1 MVPVQ
6 SQWYE
11 LQDDYYIPC
20 LILSEEETQPI
31 GLWGQRH
38 KQYLK
43 EHKHLLYTT
52 MLIEG
57 TLNSYLADIDKQ
69 AQERLLLLTKQIAEQ
84 ENVTE
89 QLKADNAML
98 WVQKMNEI
106 QSRVREIIYNEIIL
120 AYCPCLLISK
130 IKKYR
135 QWQCLHCSS
144 RPLTVFLVLLFK
156 NILK

>member
-1 MVPVQ
+1 MTQKGDSWNLVSLEGRELQDRSDPQ
-6 SQWYE
+6 NSAFMDKYIFDESNGLWYE
-11 LQDDYYIPC
+11 LQGDYYIPC

-43 EHKHLLYTT
+43 EHKQFLYTT

-57 TLNSYLADIDKQ
+57 TLNSYLADIDRQ

-106 QSRVREIIYNEIIL
+106 QSRVREIIYSEIIY
-120 AYCPCLLISK
+120 A
-130 IKKYR
+130 
-135 QWQCLHCSS
+135 
-144 RPLTVFLVLLFK
+144 
-156 NILK
+156 

>member
-1 MVPVQ
+1 MDKYIFDE
-6 SQWYE
+6 SNGLWYE
-11 LQDDYYIPC
+11 LQGDYYIPC

-43 EHKHLLYTT
+43 EHKRFLCTT

-57 TLNSYLADIDKQ
+57 TLNSYLADIDGQ

-106 QSRVREIIYNEIIL
+106 QSRVREIIYSEIIF
-120 AYCPCLLISK
+120 A
-130 IKKYR
+130 
-135 QWQCLHCSS
+135 
-144 RPLTVFLVLLFK
+144 
-156 NILK
+156 

>member
-1 MVPVQ
+1 MDKYIFDE
-6 SQWYE
+6 SIGLWYE
-11 LQDDYYIPC
+11 LQGDYYIPC

-43 EHKHLLYTT
+43 EHKQFLYTT

-57 TLNSYLADIDKQ
+57 TLNSYLVDSDRQ

-89 QLKADNAML
+89 PLKADNSML
-98 WVQKMNEI
+98 WVQKINEI
-106 QSRVREIIYNEIIL
+106 QFRVREIIYSEIIY
-120 AYCPCLLISK
+120 A
-130 IKKYR
+130 
-135 QWQCLHCSS
+135 
-144 RPLTVFLVLLFK
+144 
-156 NILK
+156 